1 MKEILKLILSVT
13 IIIGGFWWISEIAKR
28 HDALLDERIKEKQE
42 ELEYITKYRNN
53 NELYINISFDP
64 IIGLTYS
71 FIVQQPFLI
80 NSSRYRPVVEET
92 DDTPLQTADLSE
104 ISMIKLQ
111 RGKLKWVAVSRDLLV
126 KYGYGSKIKI
136 QTGDP
141 DIDGV
146 YEVHDTMNPRWTSRV
161 DILTH
166 PKESIGKGKWDG
178 KISKL

>member
-1 MKEILKLILSVT
+1 MKEKLKLILSVT

-28 HDALLDERIKEKQE
+28 HDALLDERIKMEQEKLDYLFYVDSLKKE
-42 ELEYITKYRNN
+42 GVWDKDTLEYDCNN
-53 NELYINISFDP
+53 VVV
-64 IIGLTYS
+64 T
-71 FIVQQPFLI
+71 
-80 NSSRYRPVVEET
+80 RYRPVVEEA

-104 ISMIKLQ
+104 ISMVKLQ
-111 RGKLKWVAVSRDLLV
+111 RGKLRWVAVSRDLL
-126 KYGYGSKIKI
+126 KTYRYGSKIRI

-166 PKESIGKGKWDG
+166 PEESIGKGKWDG

>member
-1 MKEILKLILSVT
+1 MKETLKLILSVT

-28 HDALLDERIKEKQE
+28 HDALLDERIKMEQEKLDYLFYVDSLKKE
-42 ELEYITKYRNN
+42 GVWDEDTLEYNVVVT
-53 NELYINISFDP
+53 
-64 IIGLTYS
+64 
-71 FIVQQPFLI
+71 
-80 NSSRYRPVVEET
+80 RYRPVVEET

-104 ISMIKLQ
+104 ISMVKLK
-111 RGKLKWVAVSRDLLV
+111 RGKLRWVAVSRDLL
-126 KYGYGSKIKI
+126 KTYRYGSKIRI